1 MITIEEIKKKVYAI
15 GEELVALRRHLH
27 QHPELGNKE
36 IQTST
41 LLRDRLA
48 GMDLEVETGIAVT
61 GVTALLRGA
70 SPGRTIGI
78 RADMDALPIQDM
90 KETSYRSEVPGVM
103 HACGHDL
110 HMATLVGAAQVLSQY
125 RDQLKGNVK
134 FIFQPCEERVLGAD
148 RMIRAGVLENPPVSV
163 MLGFHSFPLLPT
175 GVIGIKQGVMMASA
189 DLFSIHLYGK
199 TGHAA
204 KPHLAVD
211 AISIAV
217 MVIHALHLIVSSRID
232 PVHPAVVSIGMI
244 RGGSAE
250 NIICDHVELRGTIRA
265 TSNKT
270 RELILEKVEKKVR
283 GITESMGGRY
293 RLNVDRGSPPLNNH
307 PVITRI
313 VEESASEILGP
324 DRVQSLEEPSLGGED
339 FSSYIEKVPGTY
351 FRIGTGNPAKDTCH
365 YLHSD
370 LFDVDEA
377 AIPEAVKVL
386 CWSALRLL
394 HSTDL
399 EENDL

>member
-1 MITIEEIKKKVYAI
+1 MIDVEDIKEKVHAI
-15 GEELVALRRHLH
+15 QEELVALRRHFH

-36 IQTST
+36 VRTAA
-41 LLRDRLA
+41 LLRDRLCE
-48 GMDLEVETGIAVT
+48 MNLEVEAGIAMT
-61 GVTALLRGA
+61 GVTALLRGVG
-70 SPGRTIGI
+70 PGRTIGI

-90 KETSYRSEVPGVM
+90 KETSYCSKVPGVM

-110 HMATLVGAAQVLSQY
+110 HMATLIGAAQVLSQY
-125 RDQLKGNVK
+125 RDKLKGNVK

-175 GVIGIKQGVMMASA
+175 GVIGLKEGVMMASA
-189 DLFSIHLYGK
+189 DLFSIHIYGK

-211 AISIAV
+211 AISIAA

-250 NIICDHVELRGTIRA
+250 NVICDHVELRGTIRA
-265 TSNKT
+265 TFNKT
-270 RELILEKVEKKVR
+270 RDLIMEQIEKKVR
-283 GITESMGGRY
+283 GITEGMGGRY
-293 RLNVDRGSPPLNNH
+293 RLNIDRGSPPLNNH

-313 VEESASEILGP
+313 LEQSAVEILGD
-324 DRVQSLEEPSLGGED
+324 DRVVSLQEPSLGGED

-351 FRIGTGNPAKDTCH
+351 FRIGTGNPAKDTRH
-365 YLHSD
+365 YLHSN

-386 CWSALRLL
+386 CWAVIRLL
-394 HSTDL
+394 QTHDL
-399 EENDL
+399 EENGL